1 MVCHK
6 EEQQKVEEKEE
17 ERNNKKERKKERR
30 KERKN
35 EDKTRKRERVI
46 LVYRISTT
54 IWNHSGRLERRAGSR
69 KISFATLDID
79 YRLSVGDYLILITG
93 TREERREKGR
103 ERGGGEGMRAT
114 GGWRIV
120 RLSA

>member
-1 MVCHK
+1 MK
-6 EEQQKVEEKEE
+6 KRRGKKKQQK
-17 ERNNKKERKKERR
+17 RKKERKKERR

-35 EDKTRKRERVI
+35 EGKARKRERVI

-69 KISFATLDID
+69 KISFAALDID
-79 YRLSVGDYLILITG
+79 YRLSAGDYFILITG

-103 ERGGGEGMRAT
+103 ERGGGERE
-114 GGWRIV
+114 
-120 RLSA
+120 